1 MAMQEDKYSKRRL
14 QSSLFIS
21 IISTSLVLFML
32 GLLGLII
39 LYTKKLSDYVK
50 ENIGFSI
57 IINEDVKEAG
67 IIRLQKILDASDYV
81 KSTEYITKEQAA
93 KDLSVDLGEDFIGFL
108 GYNPLLPSIDVR
120 FKAEYANND
129 SLAKIKKTILI
140 NKEVKEVFYQESL
153 VDAINSNVRKIS
165 LLIVS
170 FSGILLLISI
180 ALINNTIRLSVF
192 SRRFLIKS
200 MQLVGAT
207 EKFIS
212 KPFIIKGIT
221 NGLISAFVAI
231 LLLITVIYLAQNE
244 LPELISMSDI
254 DLFLSLFLFVILL
267 GFLISWLSN
276 YLAVRKYLRIK
287 ADDLYIY

>member
-1 MAMQEDKYSKRRL
+1 MARQEDKYSKRRL

>member
-1 MAMQEDKYSKRRL
+1 MARQDDKYSKRRL

-32 GLLGLII
+32 GLLGLVI
-39 LYTKKLSDYVK
+39 LYTRQLSDYVK

-93 KDLSVDLGEDFIGFL
+93 KDLSTDLGEDFIGFL

-129 SLAKIKKTILI
+129 SLAKIKKTILL

-153 VDAINSNVRKIS
+153 VDVINSNVRKIS
-165 LLIVS
+165 LFILS

-207 EKFIS
+207 EQFIS

-221 NGLISAFVAI
+221 NGLISAMVAI
-231 LLLITVIYLAQNE
+231 ALLITVIFLAQNE
-244 LPELISMSDI
+244 LPELISMRDI

-276 YLAVRKYLRIK
+276 YFAVRKYLRIK